1 MEYRYKFI
9 YRKDDRVRVIAII
22 AILMLLGIP
31 GLVLAHGGHGGGGGE
46 GASGGGGGTS
56 GGGASSSGGGASS
69 GEGSGGSDSGG
80 MAPNIYQSGKAPQT
94 RRAGT
99 YFLTPQQVYTWDS
112 FKLCATFGIVLERL
126 NTDGSFSFT
135 AGESTLNAQRMKDCM
150 HKRGFRFP

>member
-1 MEYRYKFI
+1 
-9 YRKDDRVRVIAII
+9 VRVIAII
-22 AILMLLGIP
+22 AILMLLVMP

-46 GASGGGGGTS
+46 GASGGGTSGGGAS

-69 GEGSGGSDSGG
+69 GEGSSGG
-80 MAPNIYQSGKAPQT
+80 DSVGSPQLYYGPKAPQT
-94 RRAGT
+94 RRLGT

-112 FKLCATFGIVLERL
+112 FKSCSTPGIVLERL